1 MIENTKINQ
10 MPSVSASSLA
20 PVKGRLET
28 RQQWYFCCFLILLAL
43 LISQLFSKKFYP
55 KVVITSYMSLF
66 KFTLIKYKKFT
77 SSDQKPYLKCLVATC
92 GQRLPYQTAERENI
106 FIITESSMGQNCS
119 IEYVAD
125 KLKSNKEFSR
135 VHYSPI
141 LASLLKKT

>member
-1 MIENTKINQ
+1 

-43 LISQLFSKKFYP
+43 LISQLFTKKFYP

-92 GQRLPYQTAERENI
+92 GQRLPYRTAERENI

>member
-1 MIENTKINQ
+1 

-77 SSDQKPYLKCLVATC
+77 SSDQQPYLKCLVATC
-92 GQRLPYQTAERENI
+92 GQRLPYRTAERENI

-125 KLKSNKEFSR
+125 KLKINKEFSR